1 MVHSKCEEHDYE
13 ILDAIQIVGWDEND
27 VAIPCRLET
36 WQCVNCGDYAESV
49 EEMVDNEYETDMM
62 FQ

>member
-1 MVHSKCEEHDYE
+1 MVNSKCEEHDYE
-13 ILDAIQIVGWDEND
+13 ILDAIQVVGWDEND
-27 VAIPCRLET
+27 TAIPCRLET

-49 EEMVDNEYETDMM
+49 EEMVDNDFEPDML